1 MASTADARLDP
12 PDEKSPPEVP
22 VRFIPG
28 DEERAPTDGIA
39 LCLSGGG
46 YRAMLFH
53 LGALWRLHELAYLS
67 RLTRVSSVSGGSITA
82 AVLGLAWERLELDSG
97 GSIEVFEEEVVEPIR
112 RLAGKTIDLPSV
124 LLGGLSPGTTI
135 GDRVAAAYRH
145 HLFED
150 KTLQDL
156 PDDKIDP
163 GAPRFVINATNLQSG
178 VLWRFSRPYMWDYRV
193 GKIERPELSLATA
206 VAASSAFPPVLC
218 PLRLSFDESDY
229 VPKTG
234 KDLQRPPFTTRPTLG
249 DGGIYDNLGLETA
262 WKSCE
267 TVLVSDGGRAMPAD
281 CGKFGPLPNWRW
293 RDWGSQTV
301 RVLKVVDNQVRSL
314 RKRQAIA
321 GYKAA
326 PNSKEHREGTY
337 WGIRSRVAKY
347 NLGSSLPA
355 PPKQTERLAKVPT
368 RLKKLDRVTQERLVN
383 WGYVICDTAMRRWV
397 VGEDAGEPHF
407 PYKDAALG

>member
-1 MASTADARLDP
+1 MTPTTETLLEP
-12 PDEKSPPEVP
+12 PDESFDSQAP

-28 DEERAPTDGIA
+28 DEEKAPTEGIA

-53 LGALWRLHELAYLS
+53 LGTLWRLHELGYLS
-67 RLTRVSSVSGGSITA
+67 QLTRVSSVSGGSITA
-82 AVLGLAWERLELDSG
+82 AALALAWERLGLESG
-97 GSIEVFEEEVVEPIR
+97 GSIEVFEDEVVTPIR
-112 RLAGKTIDLPSV
+112 KLAGKTIDVPSV
-124 LLGGLSPGTTI
+124 LTGGLLPGTTI
-135 GDRVAAAYRH
+135 GDRVAAAYRR
-145 HLFED
+145 HLFEGA
-150 KTLQDL
+150 TLQSL
-156 PDDKIDP
+156 PDDEEE
-163 GAPRFVINATNLQSG
+163 GNPRFVINATNLQSG

-229 VPKTG
+229 TAKTG
-234 KDLQRPPFTTRPTLG
+234 KDLQRAPFTTRPTLG

-262 WKSCE
+262 WKSCK
-267 TVLVSDGGRAMPAD
+267 TVLVSDGGGAMPAD

-321 GYKAA
+321 GYKAT
-326 PNSKEHREGTY
+326 PGSKEHRQGTY
-337 WGIRSRVAKY
+337 WGIRGHVADY
-347 NLGSSLPA
+347 ELPSSLPA
-355 PPKQTERLAKVPT
+355 PPEQTEKLAKVPT
-368 RLKKLDRVTQERLVN
+368 RLKELDDVTQKRLVN
-383 WGYVICDTAMRRWV
+383 WGYAICDTAMRKWV
-397 VGEDAGEPHF
+397 VGEDAGKPRF
-407 PYKDAALG
+407 PYEDAALG